1 MITTRSF
8 AVLGILLAAGL
19 AVFGIQMGRAVQR
32 GREFDRYLT
41 VKGLSEREVKADLAI
56 WPIRCE
62 VTAPDLGALKGE
74 MERARGQV
82 RDYLLAQG
90 VSAEEIALGL
100 PLITDREDER
110 IQYNREE
117 LARYKA
123 VVVLVV
129 RSAKVDV
136 VKKAIQGADT
146 LLGSGVA
153 LVRNEY
159 GDKPEFLFTDIGSV
173 KPAMIAEA
181 TANARAAAEKF
192 AQDSRAEVGTIR
204 RATQGVM
211 EIEDRD
217 AATPEVK
224 TVRIVTTIDFF
235 LR

>member
-19 AVFGIQMGRAVQR
+19 AVFGIQVGRAVQR

-90 VSAEEIALGL
+90 VVAEEIAHGL
-100 PLITDREDER
+100 PIITDREDER
-110 IQYNREE
+110 IQYSREE

-173 KPAMIAEA
+173 KPPMIAEA

-204 RATQGVM
+204 RAYQGVM

>member
-19 AVFGIQMGRAVQR
+19 AVFGIQVGRAVQR
-32 GREFDRYLT
+32 GRDFDRYLT

-62 VTAPDLGALKGE
+62 VAAEDLTALKAE
-74 MERARGQV
+74 MERARTLV
-82 RDYLLAQG
+82 RAYLTEQG
-90 VSAEEIALGL
+90 INADEIAHGL
-100 PLITDREDER
+100 PTISDRADER
-110 IQYNREE
+110 IQSGHEE
-117 LARYKA
+117 LTRYKA

-136 VKKAIQGADT
+136 VKKAIQGADS

-159 GDKPEFLFTDIGSV
+159 GEKPEFLFTDLGAV

-181 TANARAAAEKF
+181 TANARTAAEKF
-192 AQDSRAEVGTIR
+192 AQDSRAQVGTIR
-204 RATQGVM
+204 RAYQGVM

-217 AATPEVK
+217 AATPEIK
-224 TVRIVTTIDFF
+224 TVRIVTTVDFF